1 MTLRLTW
8 LAVLL
13 AVVLSTEARSIH
25 QAGGPTL
32 LVIPSRCS
40 VIQFATDIAHI
51 RSLRIVAYDKTQS
64 GQLMLFI
71 WDENR
76 EGWDPIGF
84 DEIQTGNAMEHSP
97 STIFLI
103 SQPGQSPA
111 GITAGYSNTHNIQSL
126 NIKDIVNALH
136 EELNFRPSEWKWLAG
151 RYGLQLKD
159 RNAERR
165 RYGRYGRPGGKPVD
179 SGMDS
184 VAPMPEVEGLPEP
197 EPINPDPEASISGVE
212 SIVESQEPSIERGTV
227 VTEAPV
233 REKGVPLPEAGASE
247 TFGKGKE
254 EAIAPKEPA
263 LEVPKA
269 EIPLIEK

>member
-1 MTLRLTW
+1 MTSRLIW
-8 LAVLL
+8 LAVVL
-13 AVVLSTEARSIH
+13 AVVLSTEARSID

-32 LVIPSRCS
+32 LVIPSRSS

-51 RSLRIVAYDKTQS
+51 RSLRVVAYDKTQS
-64 GQLMLFI
+64 GQLIWFI

-76 EGWDPIGF
+76 EGWEPIGF
-84 DEIQTGNAMEHSP
+84 DEIQTGNAMAHSP

-111 GITAGYSNTHNIQSL
+111 GITAGYSNTHNIESL

-136 EELNFRPSEWKWLAG
+136 EELSFRPSEWKWLAR

-165 RYGRYGRPGGKPVD
+165 RYGRYGRPGGKPLD

-184 VAPMPEVEGLPEP
+184 VAPMPEVAPFPEP
-197 EPINPDPEASISGVE
+197 ESINPDREASISGVE
-212 SIVESQEPSIERGTV
+212 SIVESQESSIERGTV
-227 VTEAPV
+227 VTEPPG
-233 REKGVPLPEAGASE
+233 REKGVPLPEEGASE
-247 TFGKGKE
+247 TLGKGQE
-254 EAIAPKEPA
+254 EAIASKEPER
-263 LEVPKA
+263 EVPKGD
-269 EIPLIEK
+269 IPLIEK